1 MLEATKVRQQFVIGL
16 GQLIYFSLTASIS
29 MNNSSSWNQVLVT
42 DIWTLVCQYQM
53 SWPIREHLEL
63 HYILFLLSLG
73 STQMMWLYWPSDKRT
88 LLMAQKN

>member
-1 MLEATKVRQQFVIGL
+1 MLEATKVRQQLVIGL

-42 DIWTLVCQYQM
+42 DIWTLVYQYQM